1 VGEKKA
7 RKLGLR
13 PYTQTSPA
21 LTKCCLRLC
30 AQNSFAQAEEN
41 VKVLMGLS
49 IGHSS
54 LHRFMEEAEIPQAEA
69 TTKVNSASIDG
80 GKVSLRRE
88 GGREWKDYKAV
99 TLSDGTC
106 EAFFQQA
113 EQLQAWSEQQPLSP
127 IFTCL
132 GDGHDGVWRLTTNF
146 GGSLVSIRR
155 EVLDWFHLVENLH
168 KVQMLP
174 PMRKWL
180 EHLLWYGAVESALR
194 FLSPIK
200 QHQSQCFQNYLRKH
214 RQRLPDYHLYQQL
227 GLPIGS
233 GKVESTIKQI
243 GFRVKLAGAS
253 WSQRNVPKILRLR
266 TAFLNNSP
274 SLSRNT

>member
-1 VGEKKA
+1 
-7 RKLGLR
+7 
-13 PYTQTSPA
+13 
-21 LTKCCLRLC
+21 
-30 AQNSFAQAEEN
+30 
-41 VKVLMGLS
+41 M
-49 IGHSS
+49 
-54 LHRFMEEAEIPQAEA
+54 
-69 TTKVNSASIDG
+69 
-80 GKVSLRRE
+80 
-88 GGREWKDYKAV
+88 
-99 TLSDGTC
+99 
-106 EAFFQQA
+106 FFQMIPVQY
-113 EQLQAWSEQQPLSP
+113 
-127 IFTCL
+127 F
-132 GDGHDGVWRLTTNF
+132 F

-174 PMRKWL
+174 SMQKWV
-180 EHLLWYGAVESALR
+180 EHLLWHGAVESALR

-214 RQRLPDYHLYQQL
+214 HQRLPDYQLYQQQ

-274 SLSRNT
+274 SLSIST

>member
-1 VGEKKA
+1 
-7 RKLGLR
+7 
-13 PYTQTSPA
+13 
-21 LTKCCLRLC
+21 
-30 AQNSFAQAEEN
+30 
-41 VKVLMGLS
+41 
-49 IGHSS
+49 
-54 LHRFMEEAEIPQAEA
+54 MEETEIPQAEA

-80 GKVSLRRE
+80 GKVALRRE

-106 EAFFQQA
+106 EGFFQQA

-168 KVQMLP
+168 KVQMLSS
-174 PMRKWL
+174 MRKWL